1 MRPRWTGGHEPRRC
15 TCRAECRRGKSG
27 PVAPATLYRRRS
39 NACASLDVRAGG
51 GEGRDRVSDELC
63 EAAAAEGGEDPY
75 GQWSRS
81 RSRLIAVRLYDII
94 LGVLKQLLLRV
105 PEDVHRR
112 LAARARREGRS
123 VNSVATEI
131 LDAAAA
137 GDQGDR
143 RARLRA
149 AAAAAGT
156 LRSVDAR
163 SVSAARRRRIV
174 GSTRGLG
181 AQVDRLL
188 AEERDR
194 V

>member
-1 MRPRWTGGHEPRRC
+1 M
-15 TCRAECRRGKSG
+15 
-27 PVAPATLYRRRS
+27 
-39 NACASLDVRAGG
+39 
-51 GEGRDRVSDELC
+51 
-63 EAAAAEGGEDPY
+63 
-75 GQWSRS
+75 
-81 RSRLIAVRLYDII
+81 
-94 LGVLKQLLLRV
+94 LKQLLLRV

-123 VNSVATEI
+123 VNAVATEI

-163 SVSAARRRRIV
+163 AVSAARRRRIV

-188 AEERDR
+188 ADERVR

>member
-1 MRPRWTGGHEPRRC
+1 
-15 TCRAECRRGKSG
+15 
-27 PVAPATLYRRRS
+27 
-39 NACASLDVRAGG
+39 VRAGAWRNRG
-51 GEGRDRVSDELC
+51 KGEAADGRMVADQSPRALGSCACARSKFGPGRGEGRDRVSDELSQ
-63 EAAAAEGGEDPY
+63 AVAAEGGKDPRM
-75 GQWSRS
+75 GSRS
-81 RSRLIAVRLYDII
+81 WLRCRLISERRYDII

-123 VNSVATEI
+123 VNAVATEI

-163 SVSAARRRRIV
+163 SVSAAQRRRIV